1 MRESNEYWRRA
12 RRIGQGIYRSR
23 SAKTV
28 DEQAGPAYFAGCWL
42 SRLLF
47 WRRLIIALG
56 AIPETDRDCCVDFG
70 CGFGLALPLLRER
83 FQHTIGVD
91 TMPDLSSEFM
101 FRWDRDVALGQPQ
114 NELKIVTSLNQT
126 ELKPGEVDLFLA
138 LDVFE
143 HIHPLR
149 PVLERMFEL
158 LAPNGR
164 IVISGPTETAWYRMG
179 RRLVGFSG
187 DYHVSDI
194 YEVERNV
201 QEFFSVRKHSRIPQ
215 ILPLFEILVASK

>member
-47 WRRLIIALG
+47 WRRLSIALG
-56 AIPETDRDCCVDFG
+56 AIPETDRNCCVDFG

-101 FRWDRDVALGQPQ
+101 VRWEREQREA
-114 NELKIVTSLNQT
+114 
-126 ELKPGEVDLFLA
+126 GE
-138 LDVFE
+138 
-143 HIHPLR
+143 
-149 PVLERMFEL
+149 
-158 LAPNGR
+158 
-164 IVISGPTETAWYRMG
+164 S
-179 RRLVGFSG
+179 
-187 DYHVSDI
+187 
-194 YEVERNV
+194 
-201 QEFFSVRKHSRIPQ
+201 FSVLTGNAAMHIAVDYLDTIAGAVTGETIQ
-215 ILPLFEILVASK
+215 